1 MTIFYAATNY
11 AKSLKL
17 VGNAVGLGI
26 VTVQQLYGE
35 DNVLLLHLLAA
46 LGLSHCRGA
55 MVSIYS
61 MEILPHK

>member
-1 MTIFYAATNY
+1 MFYAANNF
-11 AKSLKL
+11 AKTLRL
-17 VGNAVGLGI
+17 VGDAEGLGI
-26 VTVQQLYGE
+26 VKVQQLYGE
-35 DNVLLLHLLAA
+35 GNVWLLYLLAA

>member
-1 MTIFYAATNY
+1 MFYASTNY
-11 AKSLKL
+11 AKSLWL
-17 VGNAVGLGI
+17 VGDAIGQII
-26 VTVQQLYGE
+26 VKVQQLYGE
-35 DNVLLLHLLAA
+35 GNVWLLYLLAA